1 MSAEEASNW
10 LETTLENN
18 KQDQSQ
24 NQDASLGLPMKRNKT
39 FELESYMTKDL
50 HEDQKDVAAKVMCKL
65 QEWITCVENETT
77 RNYTPLRLTVCG
89 EAGSG
94 KTVLINTLVT
104 LIRRLTGTKN
114 SVHVCGPTGSAAF
127 NAGGLT
133 CQKLFHMPVHTDGI
147 NMSAASLKSLMQE
160 LTDTVAI
167 IVDERSMVSAKVLGM
182 MEQYSRQAAFNGQ
195 NDQQDWGG
203 IPIILVIGDD
213 YQLPSIDEGSFYC
226 FGNRPNKK
234 HSATQEHFIQHGLR
248 QFLELGKDV
257 MQLTSPKRVHDN
269 QHRLK
274 SILQGVRGT
283 SQSSLSKDDAQY
295 LCSFHL
301 HNKDRFNS
309 NDKTK
314 IEKNALYLYANKE
327 PKDIHNSFALLKAN
341 TDDNPVAK
349 LKASTT
355 KRNGMEPGNSA
366 HYEPDR
372 VPPRVNLC
380 KTAKVQL
387 TGCNPR
393 PEWGLYHGSRGTVID
408 IVFAAGESPNNND
421 LPLYVLV
428 DFPQYCG
435 PVFDP
440 QNRTYVPIA
449 PVKMPCKFRNCCY
462 RTFMPLR
469 LAYAQ
474 TLHTFQGQ
482 NAGPTMPGQPP
493 NSISCI
499 ICDPGTRLFESKC
512 VGLFYTLLSRITS
525 LGDDSDKFSS
535 TIYFIGDNMTPERI
549 LDITRTKKNEL
560 YHNAFLRHR
569 FVAYLNE
576 HMHTSGLTSQKR
588 EDLFQWVET
597 RY

>member
-1 MSAEEASNW
+1 
-10 LETTLENN
+10 LENN
-18 KQDQSQ
+18 TR
-24 NQDASLGLPMKRNKT
+24 NQAQFNDASLGLPMKLNKK
-39 FELESYMTKDL
+39 LEQEEYRTKDL
-50 HEDQKDVAAKVMCKL
+50 HEDQKDVTAVVMYKL
-65 QEWITCVENETT
+65 QEWFTCVRNETT
-77 RNYTPLRLTVCG
+77 TNYTPLRLTVCG

-127 NAGGLT
+127 NAGGVT
-133 CQKLFHMPVHTDGI
+133 CQRLFHMKMHTDGTD
-147 NMSAASLKSLMQE
+147 MSAASLKCLMQE

-182 MEQYSRQAAFNGQ
+182 MEQYSRQAAYNGQ
-195 NDQQDWGG
+195 NSELAWGG

-213 YQLPSIDEGSFYC
+213 YQLPSIDEGSFFC

-234 HSATQEHFIQHGLR
+234 HTSSQEYFIQHGLR
-248 QFLELGKDV
+248 QFRELGKNV
-257 MQLTSPKRVHDN
+257 MQLTSPKRVHESQD
-269 QHRLK
+269 RLK
-274 SILQGVRGT
+274 SILHGVRGT
-283 SQSSLSKDDAQY
+283 TDSSLSLDDANY

-301 HNKDRFNS
+301 DNKDRFNS
-309 NDKTK
+309 NDKAK
-314 IEKNALYLYANKE
+314 IEKDALYLYANKD
-327 PKDIHNSFALLKAN
+327 PKDVHNSYALLKASSK
-341 TDDNPVAK
+341 DNPVAK

-355 KRNGMEPGNSA
+355 KRNGMEPGNAA
-366 HYEPDR
+366 HYDPDR
-372 VPPRVNLC
+372 LPPRVNLC
-380 KTAKVQL
+380 KSAKVQL
-387 TGCNPR
+387 TGYNPR

-408 IVFAAGESPNNND
+408 IIFATGESPNNND

-435 PVFDP
+435 PLFDP
-440 QNRTYVPIA
+440 QNPTIIPIA
-449 PVKMPCKFRNCCY
+449 PVTLPCKFRNCCCRRY
-462 RTFMPLR
+462 IPLK

-499 ICDPGTRLFESKC
+499 ICDPGTRLFESMC

-535 TIYFIGDNMTPERI
+535 TIYFTGDNMTPGRI
-549 LDITRTKKNEL
+549 MDITRTKKGDL
-560 YHNAFLRHR
+560 YHNAML
-569 FVAYLNE
+569 
-576 HMHTSGLTSQKR
+576 
-588 EDLFQWVET
+588 
-597 RY
+597 

>member
-234 HSATQEHFIQHGLR
+234 HSATQEHFIQHGL
-248 QFLELGKDV
+248 FV
-257 MQLTSPKRVHDN
+257 
-269 QHRLK
+269 
-274 SILQGVRGT
+274 
-283 SQSSLSKDDAQY
+283 
-295 LCSFHL
+295 
-301 HNKDRFNS
+301 NS
-309 NDKTK
+309 WN
-314 IEKNALYLYANKE
+314 
-327 PKDIHNSFALLKAN
+327 
-341 TDDNPVAK
+341 
-349 LKASTT
+349 
-355 KRNGMEPGNSA
+355 
-366 HYEPDR
+366 
-372 VPPRVNLC
+372 
-380 KTAKVQL
+380 
-387 TGCNPR
+387 
-393 PEWGLYHGSRGTVID
+393 
-408 IVFAAGESPNNND
+408 
-421 LPLYVLV
+421 
-428 DFPQYCG
+428 
-435 PVFDP
+435 
-440 QNRTYVPIA
+440 
-449 PVKMPCKFRNCCY
+449 
-462 RTFMPLR
+462 
-469 LAYAQ
+469 
-474 TLHTFQGQ
+474 
-482 NAGPTMPGQPP
+482 
-493 NSISCI
+493 
-499 ICDPGTRLFESKC
+499 
-512 VGLFYTLLSRITS
+512 
-525 LGDDSDKFSS
+525 
-535 TIYFIGDNMTPERI
+535 
-549 LDITRTKKNEL
+549 
-560 YHNAFLRHR
+560 
-569 FVAYLNE
+569 
-576 HMHTSGLTSQKR
+576 
-588 EDLFQWVET
+588 
-597 RY
+597 